1 MVVVGSGYGG
11 AVAASRLSRA
21 GLRVCVL
28 ERGSERQPGEYPD
41 TEGEMLKAMQIDA
54 PLEHLKSRT
63 ACTTSASTTTS
74 TWCWAAAWAGTSL
87 INAGVSIRPDERVFE
102 DAAWPQELKADVAK
116 GLEDGYRLALQM
128 LGAQSYPLDFPRLA
142 KLEALERSARDL
154 GHNARFSRPPINVT
168 FKDGPNYAGVQ
179 QCRCALCGDCVS
191 GCNYR
196 AKNTLLMN
204 YLPDARNNGAH
215 LFPCA
220 AVRSLERNGDRWIV
234 HYQALQTGEE
244 SFEAPTQSVEAAIVI
259 LAAGALGSTEILMR
273 SRDEGRLALSGQLGS
288 RFSSNGDMFAFAY
301 NADSTINGI
310 GFGENR
316 PTRAMDVGPCIT
328 GMIDL
333 RNGRALREGIVIE
346 EGAVPGAMATLV
358 RAMLTIAAHLEG
370 VQTRHGISSTLRR
383 APREAAS
390 WVAGPRRGA
399 MRNTQTLLVMSHDE
413 GDGSLRLEE
422 DRVRVEW
429 RGVGGEPI
437 FRSVDRRLEAVSAA
451 LGATYVRD
459 PVWTRVLG
467 HKLITV
473 HPLGGCAMGA
483 DASSGVVDHRGRVYS
498 GTSGTDIPQGAL
510 RARRI
515 DHPDGPRRKPAA
527 DDQRARRALLLADGE
542 GTQPPDQVGDAAAA
556 CRLLALRGDENP
568 GLKERVAA
576 TPDRQIHPA
585 WRLSAGYVES
595 RSGFVGDPFPYRE
608 GVATDMKPRS
618 LGDC

>member
-1 MVVVGSGYGG
+1 MPARSTEGPRGCRPPVDGGDVATRRLGCALDQIEGSYDVVVVGSGYGG

-54 PLEHLKSRT
+54 PPGHLKSRIGLYDIRLNDDLNVVLG
-63 ACTTSASTTTS
+63 C
-74 TWCWAAAWAGTSL
+74 GLGGGSL
-87 INAGVSIRPDERVFE
+87 INAGVSIRPDGRVFD
-102 DAAWPQELKADVAK
+102 DAAWPQQLKAEVDK
-116 GLEDGYRLALQM
+116 GLADGYKRALQM

-142 KLEALERSARDL
+142 KLEALERSAREL
-154 GHNARFSRPPINVT
+154 GHAARFSRPPINVT
-168 FKDGPNYAGVQ
+168 FRNGPNHAGVQ
-179 QCRCALCGDCVS
+179 QCKCVLCGDCVS

-204 YLPDARNNGAH
+204 YLPDARNNGAQ

-220 AVRSLERNGDRWIV
+220 AVCSVERSGDRWIV
-234 HYQALQTGEE
+234 HYQALETGEE
-244 SFEAPTQSVEAAIVI
+244 SRDAPTESVEAGIVV

-273 SRDEGRLALSGQLGS
+273 SRDEGRGRLALSDQLGS

-301 NADSTINGI
+301 NADSPINGI
-310 GFGENR
+310 GFGANR
-316 PTRAMDVGPCIT
+316 PSGMMDVGPCIT

-333 RNGRALREGIVIE
+333 RNGPTLTEGIVIE

-358 RAMLTIAAHLEG
+358 RTMLTTAAHLEG
-370 VQTRHGISSTLRR
+370 VKTRHGASSMLRR
-383 APREAAS
+383 ASREAVS

-413 GDGSLRLEE
+413 GNGCLRLEQG
-422 DRVRVEW
+422 RLRIEW

-437 FRSVDRRLEAVSAA
+437 FRSVDRRLKALSAV

-459 PVWTRVLG
+459 PLWTSVLG
-467 HKLITV
+467 HRLITV

-498 GTSGTDIPQGAL
+498 GTSGTAIHEGLYVLDGSIIPMALGANPL
-510 RARRI
+510 LTISALAERCCSLMAEELNRRI
-515 DHPDGPRRKPAA
+515 KYAPPPPPPPPPPAA
-527 DDQRARRALLLADGE
+527 CS
-542 GTQPPDQVGDAAAA
+542 P
-556 CRLLALRGDENP
+556 
-568 GLKERVAA
+568 
-576 TPDRQIHPA
+576 
-585 WRLSAGYVES
+585 
-595 RSGFVGDPFPYRE
+595 
-608 GVATDMKPRS
+608 
-618 LGDC
+618 